1 MDTVALA
8 EGIEHGTPEGY
19 QAGCRKE
26 KTCPALYTH
35 GMCCL
40 YAHVRSTTD
49 VRYFKAKARDP
60 RPAAIAAA
68 LGIKSPEPAVVVVE
82 AAVDDE
88 FASKPPGYH
97 YRTRHR
103 APAAPTPA
111 EPPAPTHP
119 KEPAM
124 PTPADVAAA
133 TTPKPRAKKTPP
145 TPAPASGRTKTEIHA
160 IREWAQAQGLPI
172 GTAGRIPKRILDA
185 YDTAHPEDAARP
197 LAESSHDSAPQEDAG
212 APVIEREA
220 PTAPS
225 EPAAEDEEMGHPQ
238 LTETEIEADKNAAE
252 ARAALAAAN
261 DDAIAIEE
269 ALAEGADIIQATIL
283 SEGRVVGQL
292 ALEAALTG
300 NDYNDVLDEAR
311 DRAHAPTPAEL
322 AEIFG
327 VPVDA
332 VVPHTTYENA
342 QQRAD
347 GLKRELTEQLYAEAH
362 PEQPRPE
369 WADVAIAE
377 DVEKARNIAVRL
389 EQELA
394 QAEAERDTAR
404 AALDLT
410 LQKWATER
418 EKAGALRLR
427 LDIAHL
433 EAERAWNTADLLA
446 EHLSTADKQLA
457 TLVDIVERYQRADDN
472 KRGLWGRIFG

>member
-68 LGIKSPEPAVVVVE
+68 LGIKSPEPAAVVVE

-103 APAAPTPA
+103 APAAPNPA

-185 YDTAHPEDAARP
+185 YDTAHPEDAAQP

-269 ALAEGADIIQATIL
+269 ALAEGADIP
-283 SEGRVVGQL
+283 
-292 ALEAALTG
+292 TG
-300 NDYNDVLDEAR
+300 NDYTDVLDEAR

-347 GLKRELTEQLYAEAH
+347 ALKRELTEQLYAETH

-394 QAEAERDTAR
+394 QAEADRDTAR
-404 AALDLT
+404 AALELT
-410 LQKWATER
+410 LQKCATER
-418 EKAGALRLR
+418 EKASALRIR
-427 LDIAHL
+427 LDIAHF
-433 EAERAWNTADLLA
+433 ETERAWNTADLLA

-457 TLVDIVERYQRADDN
+457 TLVEIVERYQRADDN
-472 KRGLWGRIFG
+472 KRGLRGRIFG